1 MARPTVASLVGAI
14 DSSWWSLRKRR
25 KTLESGRRPETV
37 RAVSQQQFDGTVG
50 EVTSSLGDPTRRAI
64 YLTVRD
70 ADGAKSVA
78 EVAELFGVHPNVARY
93 HLDHLVESGYL
104 RVKRVSTGPGAGRPA
119 HLYESTGR
127 EIHVDLPSQ
136 SFELLA
142 RMLLRVLQRIGSVDG
157 AELAYLVGLS
167 HGEELAATLR
177 DPGAA
182 DLAAVVEAAAESM
195 RGLGFRISTE
205 GPECGYKTTH
215 CPFGKVALD
224 NPRIVCALDRGL
236 VTGLMSA
243 LGQPAEV
250 AVASHTRLTEP
261 CTTLVQIPDR

>member
-1 MARPTVASLVGAI
+1 MVRASRIG
-14 DSSWWSLRKRR
+14 LRR
-25 KTLESGRRPETV
+25 LETAG
-37 RAVSQQQFDGTVG
+37 AVSQQQFDDTVA
-50 EVTSSLGDPTRRAI
+50 EVTSSLGDPTRRVI

-70 ADGAKSVA
+70 SDEAKSVV

-104 RVKRVSTGPGAGRPA
+104 RVKRESSSPGAGRPA
-119 HLYESTGR
+119 HLYESTAR
-127 EIHVDLPSQ
+127 EIHIDLPSQ

-142 RMLLRVLQRIGSVDG
+142 RMLLQVLQRIGSVDA

-177 DPGAA
+177 VPGA
-182 DLAAVVEAAAESM
+182 DLAATVEAVAESM

-205 GPECGYKTTH
+205 GPECGYQTTH
-215 CPFGKVALD
+215 CPFGKIALD

-250 AVASHTRLTEP
+250 TVASHTRLTER
-261 CTTLVQIPDR
+261 CTTLVLVSDH

>member
-1 MARPTVASLVGAI
+1 LIEPGQAVQ
-14 DSSWWSLRKRR
+14 DSRIGPA
-25 KTLESGRRPETV
+25 TETAG
-37 RAVSQQQFDGTVG
+37 AVSQQQFDGTVA

-64 YLTVRD
+64 YVTVRD
-70 ADGAKSVA
+70 SDEAKSVV
-78 EVAELFGVHPNVARY
+78 EVAELFGLHPNVARY
-93 HLDHLVESGYL
+93 HLDHLVQSGYL

-127 EIHVDLPSQ
+127 EIHIDLPSQ

-142 RMLLRVLQRIGSVDG
+142 RMLLRVLQRIGSVDA

-167 HGEELAATLR
+167 HGEELAAAPLGA
-177 DPGAA
+177 PGKTDFAA
-182 DLAAVVEAAAESM
+182 ILEAAAERM

-205 GPECGYKTTH
+205 GSECGYQTTH

-250 AVASHTRLTEP
+250 TVAPHTRLTER
-261 CTTLVQIPDR
+261 CTTLVRAPNH

>member
-1 MARPTVASLVGAI
+1 MVG
-14 DSSWWSLRKRR
+14 
-25 KTLESGRRPETV
+25 
-37 RAVSQQQFDGTVG
+37 AVSQQQFDGTVA
-50 EVTSSLGDPTRRAI
+50 EMTSSLGDPTRRAI
-64 YLTVRD
+64 YLAVRD
-70 ADGAKSVA
+70 ADEAKSVV

-119 HLYESTGR
+119 HHYESTGR

-167 HGEELAATLR
+167 HGEELAATLGV
-177 DPGAA
+177 PG
-182 DLAAVVEAAAESM
+182 DVNTTVEAVAETM

-205 GPECGYKTTH
+205 GPECGYQTTH
-215 CPFGKVALD
+215 CPFGKVALE

-236 VTGLMSA
+236 VMGLMSA
-243 LGQPAEV
+243 LGEPAEV
-250 AVASHTRLTEP
+250 RVASHARLTEP
-261 CTTLVQIPDR
+261 CTTLVVIGDH

>member
-1 MARPTVASLVGAI
+1 LIEPGESVQ
-14 DSSWWSLRKRR
+14 DSRIGPA
-25 KTLESGRRPETV
+25 TETAG
-37 RAVSQQQFDGTVG
+37 AVSQQQFDGTVG

-70 ADGAKSVA
+70 ADGAKSVV
-78 EVAELFGVHPNVARY
+78 EVAELFGLHPNVARY
-93 HLDHLVESGYL
+93 HLDHLVQSGYL

-167 HGEELAATLR
+167 HGEELAANLR
-177 DPGAA
+177 VPGAA
-182 DLAAVVEAAAESM
+182 DLAAVVEAAAERM

-205 GPECGYKTTH
+205 GSECGYQTTH

-224 NPRIVCALDRGL
+224 NPRVVCALDRGL

-243 LGQPAEV
+243 LGQPADVTV
-250 AVASHTRLTEP
+250 APHTRLTER
-261 CTTLVQIPDR
+261 CTTLVLAPNH